1 MLEGMGLFDMVP
13 FIILGAALIGYIYLY
28 ISSRQYLK
36 DPFTDLWFNPFA
48 KKKVKDAS
56 GAVPPSEAE
65 FSSVD
70 VEVNQ
75 PERPYATSEIM
86 GVDDYEYNMVFNNES
101 EKEISTNLRNKLMS
115 QYPMDWSTQP
125 PSSSQFQQGMREMF
139 EDAKR
144 EKVVEPDA
152 AMNPYTA
159 ITDESLLPPDTLK
172 MEQEERKILQTY
184 QPKHAGDLTT
194 YNVDDAMELIKRI
207 YEKKGEIPQVIKKKD
222 NVYEVIG
229 TRKKNEKIVYE
240 ETDGDAPMSED
251 PVTETGENT
260 VTVPQ
265 AAVDKNSALDPF
277 YESNTGKN
285 SHSGRWSYRQWT
297 PGLERMFAP
306 TESKAD
312 WH

>member
-13 FIILGAALIGYIYLY
+13 FIILGAALVAYIYLY

-36 DPFTDLWFNPFA
+36 DPFTDYWFNPFA
-48 KKKVKDAS
+48 EKKVKDAS
-56 GAVPPSEAE
+56 GAEPPSPN
-65 FSSVD
+65 VD
-70 VEVNQ
+70 IEVTQ
-75 PERPYATSEIM
+75 PERPYATSQIM

-101 EKEISTNLRNKLMS
+101 DKELSTDLRNKLMS

-194 YNVDDAMELIKRI
+194 YNVDDAMELIKKI

-251 PVTETGENT
+251 PVSEAGENT
-260 VTVPQ
+260 MAVPQ

-277 YESNTGKN
+277 YESSTGNK

-306 TESKAD
+306 TESKAE
-312 WH
+312 WY